1 MVIRPGV
8 GQCLADWTGAN
19 IADEHADPF
28 GQTARDRDEQ
38 RRVVRVSHSQIKD
51 FRPGSR

>member
-28 GQTARDRDEQ
+28 GQTARDSEEQ
-38 RRVVRVSHSQIKD
+38 WRAARVSHSKIND